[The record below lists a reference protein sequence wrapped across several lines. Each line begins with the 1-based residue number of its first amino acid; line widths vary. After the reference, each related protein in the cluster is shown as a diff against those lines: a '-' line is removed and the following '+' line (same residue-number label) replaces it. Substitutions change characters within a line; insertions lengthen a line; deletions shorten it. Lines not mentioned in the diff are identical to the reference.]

1 MSVLS
6 GLIEASLSRFE
17 RLGGGWDII
26 KNQNF
31 INIKKI
37 SSFWFAWRLYGL
49 KKFIS
54 VKNATIRWK
63 TN

>member
-6 GLIEASLSRFE
+6 GLIEASLSRFL
-17 RLGGGWDII
+17 RDLI
-26 KNQNF
+26 KNYF

-37 SSFWFAWRLYGL
+37 SSFWFAGRLYGL